1 MILEFCAPCLFGLE
15 GPLGNELRHMG
26 LSDVRGEDGRVY
38 FTGTERD
45 VARVNIR
52 SRFAERLLIVIGRT
66 DGSTFDALFEGVRAM
81 EWERFIP
88 RTGAF
93 PVKGYSHQ
101 SAITSVPALQRSVNR
116 AVADRLGRAYRLE
129 RLPETGETYQI
140 QFALV
145 RDTATLYIDTSGPGL
160 HKRGWRPAQVE
171 APIRETLAA
180 AMVDLAGYRGRGDF
194 CDPFCGS
201 GTIAIEAALAAKNR
215 APGIGRTFAA
225 ERWGSWPLPW
235 DEVRAEARAGEFDRA
250 YSLFASDIDEKAVDI
265 ARQNAKRAGVAD
277 LIRFSVA
284 DAAAFDRRTQRG
296 ILVTNPPYG
305 ERMLDIRAA
314 QGLMRDFGRAMR
326 GLSGWEVNVISPDPE
341 LEKCFGRRAAR
352 TRRLYNGTIR
362 CNYYMFK

>member
-1 MILEFCAPCLFGLE
+1 MTLEFCAPCLFGLE

-26 LSDVRGEDGRVY
+26 VENVRGEDGRVY

-45 VARVNIR
+45 IARVNIK
-52 SRFAERLLIVIGRT
+52 SRFAERILIVVGRAEA
-66 DGSTFDALFEGVRAM
+66 STFDALFEGVRAM
-81 EWERFIP
+81 EWERCIP

-101 SAITSVPALQRSVNR
+101 SAITSVPALQRCVNR

-140 QFALV
+140 QFALA
-145 RDTATLYIDTSGPGL
+145 RDTATLYIDTSGAGL

-180 AMVDLAGYRGRGDF
+180 ALVDIAGYRGRGDF
-194 CDPFCGS
+194 SDPFCGS

-215 APGIGRTFAA
+215 APGIARSFAA
-225 ERWGSWPLPW
+225 EKWRNFDIRW
-235 DEVRAEARAGEFDRA
+235 DDARQEARSREFDRN
-250 YSLFASDIDEKAVDI
+250 YTIFASDVDEKAVAI
-265 ARQNAKRAGVAD
+265 ARQNAKRAGVEE

-284 DAAAFDRRTQRG
+284 DAARFDRRTDGG

-314 QGLMRDFGRAMR
+314 QSLIRDFGRAMK
-326 GLSGWEVNVISPDPE
+326 GNPGWRVNIISSDPE
-341 LEKCFGRRAAR
+341 LEKYYGRRAAK
-352 TRRLYNGTIR
+352 TRKLYNGMIK